1 MLKKKERE
9 KEKKSN
15 FDDKGDKVELA
26 FERTSKKREGERKGA
41 SNQKK

>member
-1 MLKKKERE
+1 MLKKKKERE

-26 FERTSKKREGERKGA
+26 FENIKKEGRGEKG
-41 SNQKK
+41 SE